1 MNLRNKNGSIT
12 IFVLV
17 GLLFM
22 SAFLLVSYA
31 NNVNRSKIAKEQI
44 DIIKDI
50 YGKNMEDRVQDIYSK
65 AASIPEIKVEI
76 SQTTGGVMN
85 IGITLNGM
93 TDEPEVE
100 KYKFNG
106 ETKYS
111 KEELYKYIEVNNLY
125 DVEKELE
132 ITIINDIKNKTE
144 FKEIVKFVKPTIN
157 ELPSEFGV
165 ESMEESETYIEYVE
179 YDEKGGTTEYIAFD
193 QSFSTIKKLVAF
205 VRTNNKYEK
214 TNVTI
219 NAKGNNNLNSTLT
232 KEVTFI
238 KIAAPIIGTIPTPII
253 TNVTQVNE
261 SYVTYD
267 DLGRKEEIY
276 KIVEVPELT
285 FDTMIDV
292 VNFANTW
299 LFDNKQYEVE
309 TPIKV
314 VAKGNNNLI
323 SESTQTIKFIRG
335 VKVANESEFTTA
347 LASTSPS
354 YIQLANDI
362 ACTNII
368 SVDGVTHKLD
378 LNNQTVSKTVANE
391 SFTFITLGSN
401 TNLTIIDSS
410 SEKNGT
416 ILAKLSE
423 PNNDTGSTDDR
434 LNTIYAIN
442 NQGTLKIESGK
453 IASDLVQKVGK
464 AKKNIHV
471 KDLAKT
477 IKNTGTLNLNGGAI
491 TSNTVTQGISNSA
504 TRNGEAT
511 AIGIEN
517 TGTVNLNSGNITCY
531 AEANMKMASIIYG
544 ETRAYAYGVTNS
556 GGTVNRNNS
565 VTISVTAV
573 ANDEGSY
580 KETKDSAE
588 IKEV

>member
-22 SAFLLVSYA
+22 SAFLVISYA
-31 NNVNRSKIAKEQI
+31 NNVNRSKIAKEQSE
-44 DIIKDI
+44 IINSI
-50 YGKNMEDRVQDIYSK
+50 YQTKVLSTNEIYDRLTAVPTITINKSESTK
-65 AASIPEIKVEI
+65 
-76 SQTTGGVMN
+76 GVMEIIIESN
-85 IGITLNGM
+85 GITED
-93 TDEPEVE
+93 TKIE
-100 KYKFNG
+100 YKIDNNVFN
-106 ETKYS
+106 S
-111 KEELYKYIEVNNLY
+111 KEDFYEYVNNNIS
-125 DVEKELE
+125 DGEEKELTIKATNDIGNTEE
-132 ITIINDIKNKTE
+132 ITET
-144 FKEIVKFVKPTIN
+144 VKFVRPKI
-157 ELPSEFGV
+157 
-165 ESMEESETYIEYVE
+165 ET
-179 YDEKGGTTEYIAFD
+179 
-193 QSFSTIKKLVAF
+193 L
-205 VRTNNKYEK
+205 
-214 TNVTI
+214 
-219 NAKGNNNLNSTLT
+219 
-232 KEVTFI
+232 
-238 KIAAPIIGTIPTPII
+238 PTPII
-253 TNVTQVNE
+253 TNITPVQS

-267 DLGRKEEIY
+267 EVNKKEETYTILDLNETY
-276 KIVEVPELT
+276 NTMTEVVARA
-285 FDTMIDV
+285 DQ
-292 VNFANTW
+292 W

-335 VKVANESEFTTA
+335 VKVANESEFSTA

-362 ACTNII
+362 ACTNTI

-378 LNNQTVSKTVANE
+378 LNNKIVSKTVANE

-423 PNNDTGSTDDR
+423 PNNDTGSSDAR
-434 LNTIYAIN
+434 LNTIYTIN
-442 NQGTLKIESGK
+442 NQGTLNIESGTV
-453 IASDLVQKVGK
+453 ASDLVQKVGEPN
-464 AKKNIHV
+464 KNIHV

-477 IKNTGTLNLNGGAI
+477 IKNTGTVNLTGGSI
-491 TSNTVTQGISNSA
+491 TSNAITQGASDSA

-531 AEANMKMASIIYG
+531 AEANMRMTSIIYG

-556 GGTVNRNNS
+556 GGTVNRNDG

-573 ANDEGSY
+573 ANDEDSY
-580 KETKDSAE
+580 TETKDSAE
-588 IKEV
+588 IEEV